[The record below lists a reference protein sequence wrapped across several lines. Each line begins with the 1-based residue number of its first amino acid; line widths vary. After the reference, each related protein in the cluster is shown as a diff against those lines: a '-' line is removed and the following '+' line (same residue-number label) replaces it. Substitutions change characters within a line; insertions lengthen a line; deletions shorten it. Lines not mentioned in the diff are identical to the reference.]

1 MEGKKRIMK
10 KDKNFKNNEENLV
23 NGDANM
29 EGNISDDAENSN
41 QLKEKLNEYVVQIE
55 SLKLQLDEKAKK
67 CDEYMGALQ
76 RTAAEFENYKK
87 RTSKE
92 KENLCSDVVSD
103 VVSEFLPVVD
113 NMERAISVSSKDD
126 DKKSL
131 LDGIEMVMRQLKE
144 VMKGLGVEELKS
156 VGEKF
161 DPLLHNAVMHIDDE
175 AFGENMVIEEFQKGY
190 VIKEKVVRHS
200 MVKVAN

>member
-1 MEGKKRIMK
+1 MK
-10 KDKNFKNNEENLV
+10 KEKNLKNEE
-23 NGDANM
+23 
-29 EGNISDDAENSN
+29 
-41 QLKEKLNEYVVQIE
+41 EKLENTEAKYETDNVENAEKNEEVNAKLLEYGIQIE
-55 SLKLQLDEKAKK
+55 ALKLQVEEKTKK
-67 CDEYMGALQ
+67 CDEYLGMLQ

-92 KENLCSDVVSD
+92 KENLCSDMIVD
-103 VVSEFLPVVD
+103 VVCDFLPVVD
-113 NMERAISVSSKDD
+113 NMERAISASGKEE

-131 LDGIEMVMRQLKE
+131 LDGIELVMRQLKD

-161 DPLLHNAVMHIDDE
+161 DPLLHNAVMHVDDE
-175 AFGENMVIEEFQKGY
+175 TLEENIVIEEFQKGY
-190 VIKEKVVRHS
+190 ILKDKVVRHS

>member
-1 MEGKKRIMK
+1 LENTEVNSPENAE
-10 KDKNFKNNEENLV
+10 KNDE
-23 NGDANM
+23 
-29 EGNISDDAENSN
+29 
-41 QLKEKLNEYVVQIE
+41 LNEKIKGYVELIN
-55 SLKLQLDEKAKK
+55 SLKMQLDEKSKK
-67 CDEYMGALQ
+67 CDEYLGMLQ

-92 KENLCSDVVSD
+92 KENLCSDVVGD
-103 VVSEFLPVVD
+103 VVSDFLPVVD
-113 NMERAISVSSKDD
+113 NMERAISATSSDD

-131 LDGIEMVMRQLKE
+131 LDGIELVMRQLKE

-175 AFGENMVIEEFQKGY
+175 ALGENIVIEEFQKGY
-190 VIKEKVVRHS
+190 MLKDKVVRHS

>member
-1 MEGKKRIMK
+1 MK
-10 KDKNFKNNEENLV
+10 KDKNINNEDEKLGNTGTNL
-23 NGDANM
+23 DAN
-29 EGNISDDAENSN
+29 NSETTEYN
-41 QLKEKLNEYVVQIE
+41 EEMKEKINEYSTQIE
-55 SLKLQLDEKAKK
+55 ALKTQLEEKTKK
-67 CDEYMGALQ
+67 CDEYLGMLQ

-92 KENLCSDVVSD
+92 KENLCSDVVGD
-103 VVSEFLPVVD
+103 VVSDFLPVVD
-113 NMERAISVSSKDD
+113 NMERAISASSKDE

-144 VMKGLGVEELKS
+144 VMKSLGVEELKS
-156 VGEKF
+156 VGEQF

-175 AFGENMVIEEFQKGY
+175 GFGENIVIEEFQKGY
-190 VIKEKVVRHS
+190 VIKDKVVRHS